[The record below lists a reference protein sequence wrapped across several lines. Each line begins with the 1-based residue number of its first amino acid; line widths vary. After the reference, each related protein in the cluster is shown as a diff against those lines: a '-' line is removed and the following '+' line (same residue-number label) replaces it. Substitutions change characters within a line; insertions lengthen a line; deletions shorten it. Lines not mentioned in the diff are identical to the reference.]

1 MKLLTAGQMREVD
14 RKTIQEIGVPGIVL
28 MENAGIHVT
37 QILEEHFETLEAL
50 RIAIICGCGNN
61 GGDGF
66 VVARQLYMRG
76 ILPDVFVLCAEDK
89 IRGNAATNLNI
100 IKNFPELPVI
110 MVPDERTYKRM
121 GISFDSYQV
130 VVDAI
135 LGTGLHQPAEGYFA
149 RVIEDINRSPAS
161 VLSVDIPSG
170 LFADEYRPVETAVYA
185 DITVTFTT
193 PKPGLILGDSYA
205 FVGTMYTVNIGTPDS
220 LLHIDDHYLNLTEDE
235 DLKPFFMPRKRDTHK
250 GNYGHL
256 LVVGGARGKT
266 GAAKMTGMAALRSG
280 AGLVTVALPER
291 YMGQV
296 ISDCAELMTEPL
308 AADEEGFLT
317 AAALPGAVELLRQRD
332 LLVLGPGLGA
342 GPQSVEFVQ
351 GLVPQLD
358 VPVIIDADAL
368 NCVAEDTAVLNKL
381 TVPAVLTPHPG
392 EMARLMHCTTGE
404 VQENREEVAR
414 EFSQNFGVYLIL
426 KGYRT
431 VFAEPSGQVWINPT
445 GNSGMATAG
454 TGDVLSG
461 ILGAFCARINHQNRD
476 AWILAAVA
484 ATYLHGLAGDLAA
497 EAFTEEALVARDL
510 INFIHTGIQQIRES

>member
-1 MKLLTAGQMREVD
+1 MKVLTAAQMREVD
-14 RKTIQEIGVPGIVL
+14 RKTIAEVGLPGVVL

-37 QILEEHFETLEAL
+37 QILEEHFESLDAL
-50 RIAIICGCGNN
+50 RIAVVCGCGNN

-76 ILPDVFVLCAEDK
+76 ILPDVFVLCAADK
-89 IRGNAATNLNI
+89 IAGDAATNLNI
-100 IKNFPELPVI
+100 IKNYPELPVI
-110 MVPDERTYKRM
+110 MVPDEQTYERM
-121 GISFDSYQV
+121 GISFDGYQV

-135 LGTGLHQPAEGYFA
+135 LGTGIRQPVEGYYA

-170 LFADEYRPVETAVYA
+170 LFADEYQPVETAVYA
-185 DITVTFTT
+185 DITVTFTA

-205 FVGTMYTVNIGTPDS
+205 YVGSLYTVNIGSPDS
-220 LLHIDDHYLNLTEDE
+220 LLNSEDHYLNLIEDE
-235 DLKPFFMPRKRDTHK
+235 DLKPFFLPRKRDTHK

-266 GAAKMTGMAALRSG
+266 GAVKMTGMAALRSG
-280 AGLVTVALPER
+280 AGLVSVALPDR

-308 AADEEGFLT
+308 PSDEEGFLT
-317 AAALPGAVELLRQRD
+317 AGALTAVGELLRPRD
-332 LLVLGPGLGA
+332 LLVLGPGMGA
-342 GPQSVEFVQ
+342 GPGTVEFVH
-351 GLVPQLD
+351 GLLPRLE
-358 VPVIIDADAL
+358 VPVVIDADAL
-368 NCVAEDTAVLNKL
+368 NCIAQDTAILNKL
-381 TVPAVLTPHPG
+381 GVPAVLTPHPG
-392 EMARLMHCTTGE
+392 EMARLMNCTTGE

-414 EFSQNFGVYLIL
+414 EFSGKYRVYLIL

-445 GNSGMATAG
+445 GNPGMATAG

-461 ILGAFCARINHQNRD
+461 ILGAFCARINHQNSD
-476 AWILAAVA
+476 AWILAAA
-484 ATYLHGLAGDLAA
+484 AAAYLHGLAGDLAA

-510 INFIHTGIQQIRES
+510 INFIHTGIQRIRES